1 MAGLK
6 TSPPG
11 AADAQVAS
19 PQKGTLALGAALRD
33 NWLAKLVPDSLFGR
47 LALLL
52 GVAVVSSH
60 VLALTLMFE
69 LHPRPGMHRP
79 PEATA
84 AMDTLDAPRPPPW
97 GMGPRPPHALP
108 DSEPPHFRGPDGPP
122 GPPTLGLLLD
132 IAVRLGALL
141 LAAWVGARWLSDPVR
156 RLAGA
161 ARELG
166 LNIHRAPLPESGTLE
181 CREATRVFN
190 QMQQHIRAQLEQR
203 DQFVAAV
210 SHDLRTPL
218 TRLALRVES
227 LQDAGE
233 RQRFGRDIAE
243 MDTMIRATL
252 DYLRGAADAEPWVA
266 LDLAALVE
274 SLVQDQQEA
283 GHEVAV
289 EPGDGMPL
297 APVRAQASA
306 LRRCISNLLDNAV
319 RYGGGAQVRL
329 TEDAQ
334 GVRVTVLDRGPG
346 IPEAELAQVLQPFYR
361 VEASRNRNTGGV
373 GLGLASASD
382 IARQHGGQV
391 QLSNRLGG
399 GLQATLLLSRQAF
412 DADLLLN

>member
-6 TSPPG
+6 P
-11 AADAQVAS
+11 VR
-19 PQKGTLALGAALRD
+19 ALGRQAAAWAER
-33 NWLAKLVPDSLFGR
+33 WLPDSLFGR

-52 GVAVVSSH
+52 GVAVVTSH

-69 LHPRPGMHRP
+69 LHPRPGMDRP
-79 PEATA
+79 PVAMEAA
-84 AMDTLDAPRPPPW
+84 ELPP
-97 GMGPRPPHALP
+97 
-108 DSEPPHFRGPDGPP
+108 PPHFRGPDGPP

-166 LNIHRAPLPESGTLE
+166 LNIHRAPLPEAGTLE

-227 LQDAGE
+227 LPDAE
-233 RQRFGRDIAE
+233 DRRRFGKDIAE

-266 LDLAALVE
+266 LDLASLVGSLVE
-274 SLVQDQQEA
+274 DQQDC
-283 GHEVAV
+283 GHDVAV
-289 EPGDGMPL
+289 DMAHATTL

-306 LRRCISNLLDNAV
+306 LRRCITNLLDNAV
-319 RYGGGAQVRL
+319 RYGGGALVRL
-329 TEDAQ
+329 TGDAE
-334 GVRVTVLDRGPG
+334 GVRVSVLDRGPG
-346 IPEAELAQVLQPFYR
+346 IPETELAKVLQPFYR
-361 VEASRNRNTGGV
+361 VEASRNRNSGGV
-373 GLGLASASD
+373 GLGLATASD
-382 IARQHGGQV
+382 IARQHGGGV
-391 QLSNRLGG
+391 QLSNRAGG
-399 GLQATLLLSRQAF
+399 GLR
-412 DADLLLN
+412 ADLLLPRKAVEPKLLLN